1 VYKTPQQ
8 TKQRE
13 SELKWVENKMSKVV
27 ERKLIVGLDIG
38 TSNVKAVV
46 GELLDDSS
54 ISIVGVGCHSS
65 KGMDKGGVNDINLVV
80 QSVKRA
86 VHEMELMADCRV
98 SSVFMSISGRHVK
111 CQNESGMVPINNQE
125 VTQEDVDNVVHAA
138 RSVPIAAERKLL
150 HVLPQ
155 EFTIDVQEGIKNP
168 IGMSGVRMEAEAH
181 IITCADDMAKNL
193 VKCVERCELSAD
205 HMIFSAL
212 ASSYAVL
219 TDDEKELGVCV
230 VDIGGGTM
238 DMVIYT
244 DGAIRH
250 TAVIPVAGN
259 QITSDIAKIFRTPLN
274 HAEEIKINYACALKD
289 MVSMEESIEVHSVG
303 GRPARAMSRH
313 TLAEVIEPRYQ
324 ELFELVHD
332 EIRASGFEE
341 QIAAGIVLT
350 GGTAKMEGAVEFAE
364 EIFQMPVRVGIPL
377 GIKGLS
383 EYVEDSKF
391 ATAVGLLQYGKVHL
405 LNKLATKNKVSD
417 GPWQRI
423 QSWFKGE
430 F

>member
-1 VYKTPQQ
+1 
-8 TKQRE
+8 
-13 SELKWVENKMSKVV
+13 MSKGT

-46 GELLDDSS
+46 GELLDDNS
-54 ISIVGVGCHSS
+54 ISIVGVGSHAS
-65 KGMDKGGVNDINLVV
+65 KGMDKGGVNDLNLVV

-86 VHEMELMADCRV
+86 VHEMELMADCSV

-138 RSVPIAAERKLL
+138 RSVPIAAERRLL

-168 IGMSGVRMEAEAH
+168 IGMSGVRMEAQAH

-193 VKCVERCELSAD
+193 VKCVERCDLVAD
-205 HMIFSAL
+205 QLIFSAL
-212 ASSYAVL
+212 ASSYAVV

-230 VDIGGGTM
+230 VDIGGGTI
-238 DMVIYT
+238 DLVIYT

-250 TAVIPVAGN
+250 TAVIPAAGN
-259 QITSDIAKIFRTPLN
+259 QITSDIAKIFRTPIS

-303 GRPARAMSRH
+303 GRPSRAMSRH

-332 EIRASGFEE
+332 EIRGSGLEE
-341 QIAAGIVLT
+341 QVAAGIVLT

-364 EIFQMPVRVGIPL
+364 EIFQMPVRVGAPL
-377 GIKGLS
+377 AMKGLS
-383 EYVEDSKF
+383 EYVEDAKF
-391 ATAVGLLQYGKVHL
+391 ATAIGLLQYGKEHL
-405 LNKLATKNKVSD
+405 ISQLSTQNKASD
-417 GPWQRI
+417 GVWHRI

>member
-1 VYKTPQQ
+1 
-8 TKQRE
+8 
-13 SELKWVENKMSKVV
+13 MSKVA

-38 TSNVKAVV
+38 TSNVKAIV
-46 GELLDDSS
+46 GELLDDGN
-54 ISIVGVGCHSS
+54 ISIVGVGSHAS
-65 KGMDKGGVNDINLVV
+65 KGMDKGGVNDLNLVV
-80 QSVKRA
+80 QSVQRA
-86 VHEMELMADCRV
+86 INEMELMADCRV
-98 SSVFMSISGRHVK
+98 SSVFMAISGRHVQ

-138 RSVPIAAERKLL
+138 RSVPIAAERRLL

-168 IGMSGVRMEAEAH
+168 IGMSGVRMEAQAH

-193 VKCVERCELSAD
+193 VKCVQRCELSAD
-205 HMIFSAL
+205 HMIFSAV
-212 ASSYAVL
+212 AASYAVL

-230 VDIGGGTM
+230 VDIGGGTI
-238 DMVIYT
+238 DMVLYT

-250 TAVIPVAGN
+250 TCVIPVAGN
-259 QITSDIAKIFRTPLN
+259 QITSDIAKIFRTPIS
-274 HAEEIKINYACALKD
+274 HAEDIKISYACALKD

-303 GRPARAMSRH
+303 GRPSRAMSRH

-324 ELFELVHD
+324 ELFELVHE
-332 EIRASGFEE
+332 EIRASGLEE

-364 EIFQMPVRVGIPL
+364 EIFQMPVRVGQPL
-377 GIKGLS
+377 GMKGLA
-383 EYVEDSKF
+383 EYVEDAKF
-391 ATAVGLLQYGKVHL
+391 STAVGLLLYGKEHL
-405 LNKLATKNKVSD
+405 SAKLAAKDKTSE
-417 GPWQRI
+417 GMWHRM

>member
-1 VYKTPQQ
+1 
-8 TKQRE
+8 
-13 SELKWVENKMSKVV
+13 MSKVA

-38 TSNVKAVV
+38 TSSVKAIV
-46 GELLDDSS
+46 GELLDDEG
-54 ISIVGVGCHSS
+54 ISIVGVGSHSS
-65 KGMDKGGVNDINLVV
+65 KGMDKGGVNDLNLVA
-80 QSVKRA
+80 QSVQRA
-86 VHEMELMADCRV
+86 INEMELMADCRV
-98 SSVFMSISGRHVK
+98 SSVFMAISGRHVQ

-138 RSVPIAAERKLL
+138 RSVPIAAERRLL

-168 IGMSGVRMEAEAH
+168 IGMSGVRMEAQAH

-193 VKCVERCELSAD
+193 VKCVERCELTAD
-205 HMIFSAL
+205 QIIFSSL

-238 DMVIYT
+238 DMVLYT

-259 QITSDIAKIFRTPLN
+259 QITSDIAKIFRTPIS

-289 MVSMEESIEVHSVG
+289 MVSMEETIEVHSVG
-303 GRPARAMSRH
+303 GRPSRAMSRH

-324 ELFELVHD
+324 ELFELVHE
-332 EIRASGFEE
+332 EIRASGLEE

-364 EIFQMPVRVGIPL
+364 EIFQMPVRVGQPL

-383 EYVEDSKF
+383 EYVEDATFS
-391 ATAVGLLQYGKVHL
+391 TAVGLLLYGKEHL
-405 LNKLATKNKVSD
+405 IAKLAAQNKSSD
-417 GPWQRI
+417 GVWQRI

>member
-1 VYKTPQQ
+1 
-8 TKQRE
+8 
-13 SELKWVENKMSKVV
+13 
-27 ERKLIVGLDIG
+27 
-38 TSNVKAVV
+38 
-46 GELLDDSS
+46 
-54 ISIVGVGCHSS
+54 
-65 KGMDKGGVNDINLVV
+65 
-80 QSVKRA
+80 
-86 VHEMELMADCRV
+86 MELMADCSV
-98 SSVFMSISGRHVK
+98 SSVFMAISGRHVK

-138 RSVPIAAERKLL
+138 RSVPIAAERRLL

-168 IGMSGVRMEAEAH
+168 IGMSGVRMEAQAH

-193 VKCVERCELSAD
+193 VKCVERCELTAD
-205 HMIFSAL
+205 QLIFSAL

-230 VDIGGGTM
+230 VDIGGGTI

-250 TAVIPVAGN
+250 TAVIPAAGN
-259 QITSDIAKIFRTPLN
+259 QITSDIAKIFRTPIS
-274 HAEEIKINYACALKD
+274 HAEEIKIKHACALKD
-289 MVSMEESIEVHSVG
+289 MVSMEENIEVHSVG
-303 GRPARAMSRH
+303 GRPSRAMSRH

-332 EIRASGFEE
+332 EIRASGLEE

-364 EIFQMPVRVGIPL
+364 EIFQMPVRVGEPL
-377 GIKGLS
+377 GMKGLS

-391 ATAVGLLQYGKVHL
+391 ATAVGLLQYGKEHVISQ
-405 LNKLATKNKVSD
+405 LAMKNKASE
-417 GPWQRI
+417 GLWQRI

>member
-1 VYKTPQQ
+1 
-8 TKQRE
+8 
-13 SELKWVENKMSKVV
+13 MSKVAD
-27 ERKLIVGLDIG
+27 RKLIVGLDIG
-38 TSNVKAVV
+38 TSMVKAVV
-46 GELLDDSS
+46 GELLDNGG
-54 ISIVGVGCHSS
+54 ISVIGVGSHPAR
-65 KGMDKGGVNDINLVV
+65 GMDKGGVNDLNLVV
-80 QSVKRA
+80 QSVQRA
-86 VHEMELMADCRV
+86 MSEMELMADCRV
-98 SSVFMSISGRHVK
+98 SSVYMSISGRHVQ
-111 CQNESGMVPINNQE
+111 CQNENGMVPINNKE
-125 VTQEDVDNVVHAA
+125 VTQEDVDNVIHAA
-138 RSVPIAAERKLL
+138 RSVPIAAERRLL

-168 IGMSGVRMEAEAH
+168 IGMSGVRMEAQAH

-193 VKCVERCELSAD
+193 LKCVERCDLTTD
-205 HMIFSAL
+205 QLIFSSL

-259 QITSDIAKIFRTPLN
+259 QITSDIAKIFRTPIS
-274 HAEEIKINYACALKD
+274 HAEDIKISHACALKD
-289 MVSMEESIEVHSVG
+289 MVSMEENIEVHSVG
-303 GRPARAMSRH
+303 GRPSRAMSRH

-324 ELFELVHD
+324 ELFELVQA
-332 EIRASGFEE
+332 EIRSSGFEE

-364 EIFQMPVRVGIPL
+364 EIFQMPVRVGHPL
-377 GIKGLS
+377 EMKGLS
-383 EYVEDSKF
+383 EYVEDPTF
-391 ATAVGLLQYGKVHL
+391 ATAIGLLQYGKEHL
-405 LNKLATKNKVSD
+405 SAKIAAKNKASD
-417 GPWQRI
+417 GVWERI